1 MTIQSLLDG
10 YDKQTSVEA
19 EALNERLTEEMPHDE
34 NGNVDFQKA
43 GTDFCNLIHAYLN
56 GNGHE
61 ASKAVVS
68 KAVLDIIPKLF
79 DTAAQ
84 TNKNPTIS
92 MLKTVILNSEL
103 KNDIAKFLVGI
114 VGASIG

>member
-10 YDKQTSVEA
+10 YDETTSAEA
-19 EALNERLTEEMPHDE
+19 EVLSETLTKEMPHDE
-34 NGNVDFQKA
+34 SGNLDFQKA

-79 DTAAQ
+79 DKAADV
-84 TNKNPTIS
+84 NKNPTIG